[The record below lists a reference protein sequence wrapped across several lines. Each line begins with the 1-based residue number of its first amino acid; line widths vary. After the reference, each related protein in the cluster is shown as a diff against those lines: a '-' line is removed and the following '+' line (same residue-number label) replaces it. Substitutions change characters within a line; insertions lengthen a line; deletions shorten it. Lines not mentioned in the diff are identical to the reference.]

1 MFFILIIVTL
11 SWSWLGPSQEYERQ
25 RSPSNQVSAVCVII
39 MGPRPRLGAKISRGL
54 SENNE
59 RVMIMKR
66 QERNVPMVFVVSGG
80 EEQIGCL

>member
-39 MGPRPRLGAKISRGL
+39 MGPIRLGAKISKGL